1 MSRWGL
7 VTAAAIFIL
16 APLTGTSAMSV
27 DDVLTQRRQETRG
40 WIVFHSGSRLTD
52 RLIASRKALLEKLAD
67 LAQTPA
73 RIDGPD

>member
-1 MSRWGL
+1 
-7 VTAAAIFIL
+7 
-16 APLTGTSAMSV
+16 MSV
-27 DDVLTQRRQETRG
+27 DDVLTQRRQKTRG